1 MSGRKA
7 ARRRPSAASSRR
19 KVVERRPRYSTERT
33 GRSRHSTPVPRV
45 LSRDQWSWLAPPA
58 HALQLTGWA
67 ALPLRAFLG
76 FTFCFAGL
84 QKLANPGFFDA
95 TNPVSIQSQLA
106 GAARRRARRWAPRK
120 ARRSSWER
128 SPAHPER
135 GHARRRSPGRGRPPD
150 PAPWPRRARRGRRA
164 TRPRRRRAARRRAA
178 ASRARAGRGP
188 RG

>member
-84 QKLANPGFFDA
+84 QKLANPGFFSA
-95 TNPVSIQSQLA
+95 SNPSSIQAQLA
-106 GAARRRARRWAPRK
+106 AAARR
-120 ARRSSWER
+120 
-128 SPAHPER
+128 SPI
-135 GHARRRSPGRGRPPD
+135 HALVGPLEHVAVPLGVLIALAELAVGLG
-150 PAPWPRRARRGRRA
+150 AIVGLW
-164 TRPRRRRAARRRAA
+164 TR
-178 ASRARAGRGP
+178 
-188 RG
+188 